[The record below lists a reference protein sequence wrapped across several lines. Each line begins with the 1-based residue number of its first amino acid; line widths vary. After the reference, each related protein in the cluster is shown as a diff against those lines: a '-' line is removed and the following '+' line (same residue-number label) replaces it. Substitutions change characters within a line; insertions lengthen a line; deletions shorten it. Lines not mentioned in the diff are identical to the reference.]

1 MPAIVDFQPYMG
13 KGRKPGTGCVSQ
25 INEKLWEGRY
35 SPKLPNG
42 ARLARNVYAHS
53 EKECEQKLAELIV
66 QTKAEI
72 AAQLQQPQ
80 APA

>member
-1 MPAIVDFQPYMG
+1 MRNLV
-13 KGRKPGTGCVSQ
+13 RNTH
-25 INEKLWEGRY
+25 
-35 SPKLPNG
+35 G